1 MRQRGHI
8 DDACTRSRFLDERH
22 HQVGQK
28 EVAQVVGP
36 DLHLKTILS
45 PGERANHHAGV
56 VDQDVDLLQG
66 VAQLLRALP
75 HTFQASKVT
84 PENDN

>member
-8 DDACTRSRFLDERH
+8 DDACARSSFLHQRH

-28 EVAQVVGP
+28 EVTQVVGP
-36 DLHLKTILS
+36 DLHLKTILG
-45 PGERANHHAGV
+45 PGQRANHHAGV
-56 VDQDVDLLQG
+56 VNQDVNLLQG